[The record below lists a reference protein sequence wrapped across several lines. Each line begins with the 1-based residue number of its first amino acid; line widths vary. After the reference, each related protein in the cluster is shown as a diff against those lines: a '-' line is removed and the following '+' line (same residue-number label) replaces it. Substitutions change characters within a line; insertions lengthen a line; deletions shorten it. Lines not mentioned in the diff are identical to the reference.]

1 VTRLVAA
8 LKRLVWPSS
17 LLGRIAL
24 ILFCGLSAAHVLSLG
39 LLLYDR
45 AQTVSAMMVAYLAK
59 DIASSVAMLD
69 RLPAAERPQWLSK
82 LDRRNYN
89 YRLDP
94 PPAQPL
100 AASSTAT
107 GIAAIVGRELG
118 PARAITAAAPS
129 AFADPLRF
137 DLHLKLADGSPLA
150 IEVMPP
156 ETGLSPW
163 VLSALAAQLALLG
176 LFSWIAVREATKPLA
191 RLADA
196 ADALGP
202 DLQGQP
208 LAEDGPKEVA
218 HAAKAF
224 NAMQRRIAEHVAERV
239 RILAAISH
247 DLQSPITRMRL
258 RTDMLDDQA
267 LRQKL
272 QSDLSAMQVL
282 IEEGL
287 DLARSTGRATERP
300 VRTDL
305 KALLESLVYDYA
317 DSGRPVG
324 LNCLVEHP
332 VVTSPHTLRRII
344 INLADNALKFG
355 CDVEIVART
364 EAPNRIAIVV
374 QDRGPGIPQHELA
387 AVLQPFHRLE
397 GSRSR
402 ETGGTGLGLAIAQRL
417 STALGGELSLTNR
430 FDGGLAAQVALPAH
444 QER

>member
-1 VTRLVAA
+1 LT
-8 LKRLVWPSS
+8 
-17 LLGRIAL
+17 
-24 ILFCGLSAAHVLSLG
+24 
-39 LLLYDR
+39 
-45 AQTVSAMMVAYLAK
+45 
-59 DIASSVAMLD
+59 
-69 RLPAAERPQWLSK
+69 
-82 LDRRNYN
+82 
-89 YRLDP
+89 
-94 PPAQPL
+94 
-100 AASSTAT
+100 
-107 GIAAIVGRELG
+107 
-118 PARAITAAAPS
+118 
-129 AFADPLRF
+129 
-137 DLHLKLADGSPLA
+137 

-163 VLSALAAQLALLG
+163 VFGALAAQLALLG
-176 LFSWIAVREATKPLA
+176 LFSWIAVREATRPLA
-191 RLADA
+191 RLAGA

-218 HAAKAF
+218 HAAVAF

-239 RILAAISH
+239 RILGAISH

-258 RTDMLDDQA
+258 RTDLLDDGA

-272 QSDLSAMQVL
+272 QSDLSIMQAL

-287 DLARSTGRATERP
+287 DLARSTGRAIEVP

-305 KALLESLVYDYA
+305 RALLESLVYDYA
-317 DSGRPVG
+317 DSGQPVG
-324 LNCLVEHP
+324 LNCPVEHP
-332 VVTSPHTLRRII
+332 VVTSPHTLRRIV
-344 INLADNALKFG
+344 INLVDNALKFG

-364 EAPNRIAIVV
+364 EAADRISIVV
-374 QDRGPGIPQHELA
+374 QDRGPGIPTHELT

-397 GSRSR
+397 GSRNR

-430 FDGGLAAQVALPAH
+430 CDGGLAAQVALPVH